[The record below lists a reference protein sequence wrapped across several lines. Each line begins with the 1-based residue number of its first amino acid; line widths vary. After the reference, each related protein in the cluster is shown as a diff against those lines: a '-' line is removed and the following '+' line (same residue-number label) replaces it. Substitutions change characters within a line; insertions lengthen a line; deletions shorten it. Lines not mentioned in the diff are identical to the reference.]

1 MYTRLE
7 AVREVDFE
15 YGRGGR
21 RYERS
26 LCQRRRGGEGRGEAW
41 MVLQSSSTKTM
52 EITFGV
58 LCKKPSLFLL
68 PSTRK

>member
-1 MYTRLE
+1 MNDRCVKE
-7 AVREVDFE
+7 
-15 YGRGGR
+15 GG
-21 RYERS
+21 
-26 LCQRRRGGEGRGEAW
+26 GGEGRGEAW

-58 LCKKPSLFLL
+58 LCKTPSLFLL